1 MNIKGLRVFILTIE
15 EGTLA
20 KASERLNISQPAASR
35 LLNLLEEHLGV
46 LLFSRVKK
54 RLIPTVEA
62 EAFYNEATRVLAS
75 VDGIPSFIK
84 ELQQGKLDFV
94 RVVCIQRLASR
105 IVLPAITK
113 LSKNRP
119 EFRVRLEVNP
129 SRYFDHSIAR
139 ELYDVGVG
147 YLPVPAQ
154 NIESQYLFTT
164 SLHVVLP
171 KNHIFANKTY
181 LKSEDL
187 LHQSY
192 IALHP
197 RSMLRKAVDENL
209 NQSNVV
215 LVPQHEMS
223 SPALACQLVRE
234 GLGFTIVDPL
244 WIDYEQR
251 DKYCFVPLKPKTSID
266 FGIFTNKSSPPS
278 KAKDEFIDCLKEIS
292 TEVLGE
298 LK

>member
-1 MNIKGLRVFILTIE
+1 MGVKEISVGNTRMARRCAAPRTSQHHLIYYKFSIVFAD
-15 EGTLA
+15 GTGHVAAALNHLSVA
-20 KASERLNISQPAASR
+20 DSERGDMLGFIESPKDDIVEVHASR
-35 LLNLLEEHLGV
+35 HFERG
-46 LLFSRVKK
+46 
-54 RLIPTVEA
+54 T
-62 EAFYNEATRVLAS
+62 
-75 VDGIPSFIK
+75 
-84 ELQQGKLDFV
+84 
-94 RVVCIQRLASR
+94 
-105 IVLPAITK
+105 
-113 LSKNRP
+113 
-119 EFRVRLEVNP
+119 
-129 SRYFDHSIAR
+129 AR

-147 YLPVPAQ
+147 HLPVPAQ
-154 NIESQYLFTT
+154 NVESQYLGST

-171 KNHIFANKTY
+171 KNHIYADKTH
-181 LKSEDL
+181 LTSQDL

-209 NQSNVV
+209 NKSNVV

-251 DKYCFVPLKPKTSID
+251 DKYCFVPLKPKKSID

-278 KAKDEFIDCLKEIS
+278 KAKDEFIDCLKDIS
-292 TEVLGE
+292 TEVLSE